1 MEGGTKS
8 CKGVVCVSNI
18 SFVYQASPVVNIF
31 MLRVNETQIV
41 YPWMSG
47 AQDN

>member
-1 MEGGTKS
+1 M
-8 CKGVVCVSNI
+8 SNI
-18 SFVYQASPVVNIF
+18 SLTYRASPVVNIF
-31 MLRVNETQIV
+31 MLSVNEIQIV